1 MEYLE
6 KGFLIFMLILGIE
19 SSCDETSVA
28 LVRDGREILSNIVS
42 SQIDIHAKYGGVVPE
57 VASRQHI
64 LTINPILE
72 KIFSETKIT
81 EREIDAIAVTY
92 GPGLQGSLLVGL
104 MTAKT
109 LAWLWN
115 KPLIGVNHLEGHM
128 YASFLE
134 NDIKPPVLMLLVSGG
149 HTELIIFEDHGK
161 YRVIGKTKDDAVG
174 EAFDK
179 VARLLGLPYPGGPYI
194 DKAAKAGNKKSFNFP
209 RALPGSYDFSLSGIK
224 TAVLYKIRD
233 MEKDNES
240 IPVEDIAASFS
251 FTIAD
256 TLVRKT
262 IKAAKEF
269 GLNKIVVTGG
279 VAANS
284 VLREEMSV
292 ACKKNKFELYIPSLK
307 LCTDN
312 AAMIACAAYHK
323 YVSNNYFKD
332 GLKLEAISRLPVSV
346 QSR

>member
-1 MEYLE
+1 
-6 KGFLIFMLILGIE
+6 MLILGIE

-28 LVRDGREILSNIVS
+28 LVKDGKEIIANLVS

-64 LTINPILE
+64 LTINPLLNELFE
-72 KIFSETKIT
+72 KTGLT
-81 EREIDAIAVTY
+81 EKDIDAIAVTH

-115 KPLIGVNHLEGHM
+115 KTLIGVNHIEGHI
-128 YASFLE
+128 YSSFME
-134 NDIKPPVLMLLVSGG
+134 NEIKPPVLILMVSGG
-149 HTELIIFEDHGK
+149 HTELISFESHGK
-161 YRVIGKTKDDAVG
+161 YNIIGKTKDDAVG

-194 DKAAKAGNKKSFNFP
+194 DKASKDGDPKAFQFP
-209 RALPGSYDFSLSGIK
+209 IAMPNTYDFSFSGLK
-224 TAVLYKIRD
+224 TSVLYKVRD
-233 MEKDNES
+233 MEAKNME
-240 IPVEDIAASFS
+240 IPLADLAASFS
-251 FTIAD
+251 YTVAK
-256 TLVRKT
+256 TLVSKT

-269 GLNKIVVTGG
+269 GLKKIVISGG

-284 VLREEMSV
+284 FLRKEMNE
-292 ACKKNKFELYIPSLK
+292 ACEKNKLEVFVPSLK

-312 AAMIACAAYHK
+312 AAMIACAGYHK
-323 YVSNNYFKD
+323 FINDDYQKDWLSLEAVSR
-332 GLKLEAISRLPVSV
+332 LKLVNT
-346 QSR
+346 